1 MDPTVT
7 HSAPKSKRPQRVSDE
22 EWNEWVVTHRPL
34 RSLPPPY
41 RSSPKNTSDRVP
53 QLHWAIP
60 FTARQSFEACRQA
73 GLTGRWDTAE
83 SNRFGSVELFVKHIR
98 ATFPWLTTINYTAS
112 LLSDSESYI
121 LSLFT
126 NKTRFRYQP
135 ILPLKK
141 LLKTM
146 KNIQEILQTKE
157 KFLWYWDF
165 KEGPRS
171 GWPPTTDPEFE
182 AHLSEAFDDPDD
194 YDDFPCPDS
203 DSESDGSETEMED
216 NVKTRKK

>member
-1 MDPTVT
+1 MESMSYRPDSKP
-7 HSAPKSKRPQRVSDE
+7 KRPRRGSKE
-22 EWNEWVVTHRPL
+22 EWNEWVATHRPL

-41 RSSPKNTSDRVP
+41 RCSPSDMSEPAP

-60 FTARQSFEACRQA
+60 FTARQSFEACKRL
-73 GLTGRWDTAE
+73 GLTRRWESAE
-83 SNRFGSVELFVKHIR
+83 THRFRSIHLLVEHIR
-98 ATFPWLTTINYTAS
+98 ATFPWLKTIDYTTS
-112 LLSDSESYI
+112 LLSDSESFI

-126 NKTRFRYQP
+126 NKSRFQYP

-157 KFLWYWDF
+157 KFLWYWNF
-165 KEGPRS
+165 NEGPRS

-182 AHLSEAFDDPDD
+182 AHLPEAFDDPDD
-194 YDDFPCPDS
+194 YDHFPCPDS
-203 DSESDGSETEMED
+203 DGSDTETED
-216 NVKTRKK
+216 NVKVRRK